1 MAIEKMYMVDMVGSI
16 NQFDR
21 ISKLVVMTNNFEPVD
36 VLQQIN
42 STNFTLSTNEDNMD
56 ALLNVCYIRPYTA
69 HKDYSKITKQ
79 IAELSK
85 EKSKYVK
92 SNDYNNQVIW
102 DDGEIFKSIDD
113 LYENYSGIN
122 EELIEK
128 KNQREE
134 YERMAKGLDFL
145 SEVDVKM
152 EELNG
157 LSNFTWG
164 MYKISDDNREKL
176 KRNYENIPSTVVTLC
191 KFKDYKIIMTFTPNM
206 LLNEAQKVF
215 QSANC
220 EPIAMA
226 KEFTGTP
233 KEASE
238 TLRKKKIEIE
248 KVIEE
253 LEMNLKKFFED
264 NNSKIEILDLSLEL
278 DIRANDIKN
287 TAATTNEF
295 FYLSGWVP
303 QGYLKEFKKIVT
315 KVDKKIIIIEKKP
328 ESLENPHLTTPT
340 KLKNNSFIKPFESM
354 VKMYGTPAYGEIDP
368 TTFLSISYMIMFGA
382 MFGDL
387 GQGFI
392 LALAGIL
399 MKYKFKRVNLGGILS
414 RLGISSMVFGSLYGS
429 IFGFETI
436 PALLIR
442 PMEDIQDIL
451 LAAIIFGCILLIV
464 GFALGLVNAF
474 RKKDVEHGLFG
485 KEGLAGLLFYLIV
498 LGFILT
504 KVLKVNI
511 VPTPIVIVVLITLL
525 IVIMMKQ
532 PLANLVMHKRP
543 LFNTKPGE
551 YFVEAG
557 FEILETLLSMF
568 SNTLSFI
575 RVGAFALNHVGLFV
589 AFAAMANMMN
599 NGVGSV
605 FMYILGNIIIIGLEG
620 LIVFIQGLRLEYYE
634 LFSKYYQ
641 GSGVAFNPIALE
653 KNINQNYIEEN
664 INLICEE
671 C

>member
-21 ISKLVVMTNNFEPVD
+21 VSKLVVMMNNFEPVD

-92 SNDYNNQVIW
+92 SNGYNKQVIW
-102 DDGEIFKSIDD
+102 DDGEIFKSIED
-113 LYENYSGIN
+113 LYEKYSGIN

-134 YERMAKGLDFL
+134 YERMAQGLDFL

-206 LLNEAQKVF
+206 LLNEAQKIF

-238 TLRKKKIEIE
+238 SLREKKIEIE
-248 KVIEE
+248 KLIEE
-253 LEMNLKKFFED
+253 LERNLKKFFED

-278 DIRANDIKN
+278 DMRANDIKN

-303 QGYLKEFKKIVT
+303 EGYLKEFKK
-315 KVDKKIIIIEKKP
+315 
-328 ESLENPHLTTPT
+328 
-340 KLKNNSFIKPFESM
+340 NS
-354 VKMYGTPAYGEIDP
+354 Y
-368 TTFLSISYMIMFGA
+368 
-382 MFGDL
+382 
-387 GQGFI
+387 
-392 LALAGIL
+392 
-399 MKYKFKRVNLGGILS
+399 
-414 RLGISSMVFGSLYGS
+414 
-429 IFGFETI
+429 
-436 PALLIR
+436 
-442 PMEDIQDIL
+442 
-451 LAAIIFGCILLIV
+451 
-464 GFALGLVNAF
+464 
-474 RKKDVEHGLFG
+474 
-485 KEGLAGLLFYLIV
+485 
-498 LGFILT
+498 
-504 KVLKVNI
+504 
-511 VPTPIVIVVLITLL
+511 
-525 IVIMMKQ
+525 
-532 PLANLVMHKRP
+532 
-543 LFNTKPGE
+543 
-551 YFVEAG
+551 
-557 FEILETLLSMF
+557 
-568 SNTLSFI
+568 
-575 RVGAFALNHVGLFV
+575 
-589 AFAAMANMMN
+589 
-599 NGVGSV
+599 
-605 FMYILGNIIIIGLEG
+605 
-620 LIVFIQGLRLEYYE
+620 
-634 LFSKYYQ
+634 
-641 GSGVAFNPIALE
+641 
-653 KNINQNYIEEN
+653 
-664 INLICEE
+664 
-671 C
+671 